1 MREGGRLIVR
11 ATIRPRRRLPW
22 VWWFENAKLRLAGVP
37 AYYRSAEQ
45 LEKMIARSGFQMTDT
60 LPSGVHDELVWLAAG
75 AARQE
80 MSRIDNTGA
89 EPSIFTAD
97 ST

>member
-11 ATIRPRRRLPW
+11 AAIRPRRRLPW
-22 VWWFENAKLRLAGVP
+22 VWWLENAKLRIAGVP

-45 LEKMIARSGFQMTDT
+45 LEKVIARSGFQMTEM
-60 LPSGVHDELVWLAAG
+60 LPSGVHDELVWLVAG

-80 MSRIDNTGA
+80 MSRVDYLGA
-89 EPSIFTAD
+89 EPSTFTAD
-97 ST
+97 PT